1 MRKTIKRMLVVAGV
15 VALLLPTVA
24 RAEWD
29 QTEKRNNQDDHDELV
44 NVLTS
49 GVVSGDFDYG
59 MESPIGYDRFGN
71 GTATLLTN
79 RVNNA
84 WGGAPWNTTPCPIQL
99 ADGDGDP
106 TWDDSMGNCPV
117 QNDPDSGQTDA
128 GWDAEAELYG
138 VILDDLYSRMD
149 ETASITTPGNTAF
162 KKVSQVLDILFY
174 RSNTVGEVFGM
185 DGWKSAGGDPLQ
197 DTTWW
202 YGAMGIDQTLD
213 QDVADIEGTAT
224 NPGMANM
231 WDYDHV
237 AQTFYQDFRLWDKGN
252 TFGPLNTNANS
263 GTSASL
269 LGQNYSP
276 RMRHG
281 MELLALCSGGGKCTN
296 YDIESNGDED
306 LLYTIDLDVADF
318 AFFDQ
323 WVIQSMKDT
332 YDYGDL
338 IAENGTE
345 NDPDA
350 GFDTTASG
358 VSFVQS
364 YSSWM
369 VQGAPGDLCE
379 SINDLTR
386 TSLVNPCSY
395 TYEKNAHEVDK
406 SIANNGSKHQTG
418 DP

>member
-237 AQTFYQDFRLWDKGN
+237 AQTFYQDFRLFDFGN
-252 TFGPLNTNANS
+252 SFNTNDAGFS
-263 GTSASL
+263 IRS
-269 LGQNYSP
+269 
-276 RMRHG
+276 RHG
-281 MELLALCSGGGKCTN
+281 LELLSLCSGTN
-296 YDIESNGDED
+296 ATTNPICIGSGMTYDTDEWG
-306 LLYTIDLDVADF
+306 TVDLDEEDF
-318 AFFDQ
+318 GFFDQ
-323 WVIQSMKDT
+323 WVIQSIRDT
-332 YDYGDL
+332 Y
-338 IAENGTE
+338 E
-345 NDPDA
+345 NDYSLSPQPDFT
-350 GFDTTASG
+350 GD
-358 VSFVQS
+358 VVLEQS

-369 VQGAPGDLCE
+369 VQGQPGVLCDG
-379 SINDLTR
+379 INDIAE
-386 TSLVNPCSY
+386 C
-395 TYEKNAHEVDK
+395 TYEYNKTQHEVEK
-406 SIANNGSKHQTG
+406 TILWEPGTHQTG